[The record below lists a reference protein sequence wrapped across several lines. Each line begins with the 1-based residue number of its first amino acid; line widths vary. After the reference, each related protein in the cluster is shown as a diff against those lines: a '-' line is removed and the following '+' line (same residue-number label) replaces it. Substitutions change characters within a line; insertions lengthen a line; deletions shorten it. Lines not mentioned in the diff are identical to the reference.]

1 MKLITYFLFLLTFVT
16 NLVVTSPVADEID
29 FSDPFA
35 PRPIDGR
42 PVDGRPVDGRPVIGR
57 PVEPRPIGSSSLET
71 RQIVP
76 NAFIIE
82 FKNGYVCHLS

>member
-16 NLVVTSPVADEID
+16 NLAVTSPVADEID

-57 PVEPRPIGSSSLET
+57 PVEPRPIGSSSLEA

-82 FKNGYVCHLS
+82 FKSGYVCHLS